1 LDDSGDVEIGKF
13 ATAGWV
19 ASLQGLLFSLSP
31 QFVGLFSFVKP
42 TLLEKSFL
50 FSPIYK
56 KTVDTMGNFPIIE
69 NLAKPAYSIQI
80 HTMERISWVVGR

>member
-1 LDDSGDVEIGKF
+1 MIPEWWKLEELAKSGWL
-13 ATAGWV
+13 AR
-19 ASLQGLLFSLSP
+19 LQGLPFPLNPQSFVLFS
-31 QFVGLFSFVKP
+31 VIKP

-80 HTMERISWVVGR
+80 HTMERIS